1 MPTYKI
7 VLFADESQ
15 PTQVQYMKNQRKAIE
30 EAIPDLVVEEAN
42 QNDARLKRH
51 SKQARANRLPAILVL
66 KDDFKVQIRNF
77 KLDNS
82 QVIAWIKGITGIS

>member
-1 MPTYKI
+1 MQTYKI
-7 VLFADESQ
+7 VLFADDSQ
-15 PTQVQYMKNQRKAIE
+15 PTQVQYMKNQKKAIE
-30 EAIPDLVVEEAN
+30 DAIPDLVVEEAN

-82 QVIAWIKGITGIS
+82 QVIAWIKGIMGIS

>member
-7 VLFADESQ
+7 VLFADDSQ

-30 EAIPDLVVEEAN
+30 DAIPDLVVEETN
-42 QNDARLKRH
+42 QNDPRLKRY
-51 SKQARANRLPAILVL
+51 SLRSRANRLPAILVL

-82 QVIAWIKGITGIS
+82 QVIAWIKGIMGIS

>member
-7 VLFADESQ
+7 VLFADDSQ

-30 EAIPDLVVEEAN
+30 DAIPALVVEETN
-42 QNDARLKRH
+42 QDDPRLKRY
-51 SKQARANRLPAILVL
+51 SLRSRANRLPAILVL

-82 QVIAWIKGITGIS
+82 QVIAWIKGIMGIS

>member
-1 MPTYKI
+1 MPTYKV

-42 QNDARLKRH
+42 KM
-51 SKQARANRLPAILVL
+51 ILDL
-66 KDDFKVQIRNF
+66 RDTLSSPVQTVYP
-77 KLDNS
+77 LC
-82 QVIAWIKGITGIS
+82 

>member
-7 VLFADESQ
+7 VLFADDSQ
-15 PTQVQYMKNQRKAIE
+15 PTQIQYMKNQKKAIE
-30 EAIPDLVVEEAN
+30 DAIPDLVVEEAN

-82 QVIAWIKGITGIS
+82 QVIAWIKGIMGIS

>member
-7 VLFADESQ
+7 VLFADDSQ
-15 PTQVQYMKNQRKAIE
+15 PTQVQYMKNQKKAIE
-30 EAIPDLVVEEAN
+30 DAIPDLVVEEAN

-66 KDDFKVQIRNF
+66 KDDFKVQIKNF

-82 QVIAWIKGITGIS
+82 QVIAWIKGIMGIS

>member
-1 MPTYKI
+1 
-7 VLFADESQ
+7 
-15 PTQVQYMKNQRKAIE
+15 MKNQRKAIE

-42 QNDARLKRH
+42 QNDPRLKRH
-51 SKQARANRLPAILVL
+51 SKQSRANRLPAMLVL

-82 QVIAWIKGITGIS
+82 QVITWIKGIMGIS

>member
-7 VLFADESQ
+7 VLFADDSQ
-15 PTQVQYMKNQRKAIE
+15 PTQVQYMKNQKKAIE
-30 EAIPDLVVEEAN
+30 DAIPDLVVEEAN

-51 SKQARANRLPAILVL
+51 SLRSRANRLPAILVL

-82 QVIAWIKGITGIS
+82 QVIAWIKGIMGIS